1 MMLLERGVVMDNS
14 NLISDEEAK
23 MLLNDKVES
32 EVDGDDELAL
42 DVSEVNRNNIQRI
55 LDLKLELSVVIGR
68 TKMTLRDI
76 LNLHKGSLIELNTLA
91 DQDVEILID
100 NKVLA
105 YGKVVVVDLNFGVK
119 ITSIVSEEDM
129 VKSLV

>member
-1 MMLLERGVVMDNS
+1 MDNS

-76 LNLHKGSLIELNTLA
+76 LNLHKGSLIELDTLA

-105 YGKVVVVDLNFGVK
+105 YGKGVVVDLNFGVK

>member
-1 MMLLERGVVMDNS
+1 MDNS

-23 MLLNDKVES
+23 MLLNDKIEKEIS
-32 EVDGDDELAL
+32 GDDELAL
-42 DVSEVNRNNIQRI
+42 EISETNRNNIDRI

-68 TKMTLRDI
+68 TKMSLRDI
-76 LNLHKGSLIELNTLA
+76 LNLNKGSLIELDTLA

-119 ITSIVSEEDM
+119 VTSIVSEEDM

>member
-1 MMLLERGVVMDNS
+1 MDNS

-32 EVDGDDELAL
+32 EIDGGDELAL
-42 DVSEVNRNNIQRI
+42 DVSEANKNNIQRI

-68 TKMTLRDI
+68 TKMSLRDI
-76 LNLHKGSLIELNTLA
+76 LNLNKGSLIELDTLA

-119 ITSIVSEEDM
+119 VTSIVSEEDM

>member
-1 MMLLERGVVMDNS
+1 MDNS

-42 DVSEVNRNNIQRI
+42 DVSDVNRNNIQRI

-76 LNLHKGSLIELNTLA
+76 LNLHKGSLIELDTLA

>member
-1 MMLLERGVVMDNS
+1 MDNS

-68 TKMTLRDI
+68 TKMSLRDI
-76 LNLHKGSLIELNTLA
+76 LNLHKGSLIELDTLA

>member
-1 MMLLERGVVMDNS
+1 MDNS

-76 LNLHKGSLIELNTLA
+76 LNLHKGSLIELDTLA

-129 VKSLV
+129 VKS

>member
-1 MMLLERGVVMDNS
+1 MDNS

-68 TKMTLRDI
+68 TKMALRDI
-76 LNLHKGSLIELNTLA
+76 LSLHKGSLIELDTLA

>member
-1 MMLLERGVVMDNS
+1 MDNS

-76 LNLHKGSLIELNTLA
+76 LNLHKGSLIELDNLA

>member
-1 MMLLERGVVMDNS
+1 MDNS

-32 EVDGDDELAL
+32 EIDGDNELAL
-42 DVSEVNRNNIQRI
+42 DVSEANKNNIQRI

-68 TKMTLRDI
+68 TKMSLRDI
-76 LNLHKGSLIELNTLA
+76 LNLNKGSLIELDTLA

-119 ITSIVSEEDM
+119 VTSIVSEEDM

>member
-1 MMLLERGVVMDNS
+1 MDNS

-32 EVDGDDELAL
+32 EVDGDDELSL

-76 LNLHKGSLIELNTLA
+76 LNLHKGSLIELDTLA

>member
-1 MMLLERGVVMDNS
+1 MDNS

-76 LNLHKGSLIELNTLA
+76 LNLHKGFLIELDTLA

>member
-1 MMLLERGVVMDNS
+1 MDNS

-76 LNLHKGSLIELNTLA
+76 LNLHKGSLIELDTLA
-91 DQDVEILID
+91 DQDVEIPID

>member
-1 MMLLERGVVMDNS
+1 MDNS

-55 LDLKLELSVVIGR
+55 LDLKFELSVVIGR

-76 LNLHKGSLIELNTLA
+76 LNLHKGSLIELDTLA

>member
-1 MMLLERGVVMDNS
+1 MDNS

-23 MLLNDKVES
+23 MLLNDKNEK
-32 EVDGDDELAL
+32 EIGGDDELAL
-42 DVSEVNRNNIQRI
+42 EISEVNRNNIERI

-68 TKMTLRDI
+68 TKMSLRDI
-76 LNLHKGSLIELNTLA
+76 LNLNKGSLIELDTLA

-119 ITSIVSEEDM
+119 VTSIVSEEDM

>member
-1 MMLLERGVVMDNS
+1 MDNS

-68 TKMTLRDI
+68 TKMTIRDI
-76 LNLHKGSLIELNTLA
+76 LNLHKGSIIELDTLA

>member
-1 MMLLERGVVMDNS
+1 MDNS

-76 LNLHKGSLIELNTLA
+76 LNLHKGSPIELDTLA

>member
-1 MMLLERGVVMDNS
+1 MDNS

-32 EVDGDDELAL
+32 EVDGDDELTL

-76 LNLHKGSLIELNTLA
+76 LNLHKGSLIELDTLA

>member
-1 MMLLERGVVMDNS
+1 M
-14 NLISDEEAK
+14 
-23 MLLNDKVES
+23 
-32 EVDGDDELAL
+32 
-42 DVSEVNRNNIQRI
+42 
-55 LDLKLELSVVIGR
+55 
-68 TKMTLRDI
+68 
-76 LNLHKGSLIELNTLA
+76 
-91 DQDVEILID
+91 EILID

>member
-1 MMLLERGVVMDNS
+1 MDNS

-76 LNLHKGSLIELNTLA
+76 LNLHKGSLIELDTLA

>member
-1 MMLLERGVVMDNS
+1 MDNS

-42 DVSEVNRNNIQRI
+42 DVSEINRNNIQRI

-68 TKMTLRDI
+68 TKMSLRDI
-76 LNLHKGSLIELNTLA
+76 LNLHKGSLIELDTLA

>member
-1 MMLLERGVVMDNS
+1 MDNS

-76 LNLHKGSLIELNTLA
+76 LNL
-91 DQDVEILID
+91 QDR
-100 NKVLA
+100 KS
-105 YGKVVVVDLNFGVK
+105 VV
-119 ITSIVSEEDM
+119 
-129 VKSLV
+129 

>member
-1 MMLLERGVVMDNS
+1 MDNS

-68 TKMTLRDI
+68 TKMTLIDI
-76 LNLHKGSLIELNTLA
+76 LNLHKGSIIELDTLA

>member
-1 MMLLERGVVMDNS
+1 MDNS

-32 EVDGDDELAL
+32 EVNGDDELAL

-76 LNLHKGSLIELNTLA
+76 LNLHKGSLIELDTLA

>member
-1 MMLLERGVVMDNS
+1 MDNS

-32 EVDGDDELAL
+32 EIDTDDELAL
-42 DVSEVNRNNIQRI
+42 DVSEANKNNIQRI

-68 TKMTLRDI
+68 TKMSLRDI
-76 LNLHKGSLIELNTLA
+76 LNLNKGSLIELDTLA

-119 ITSIVSEEDM
+119 VTSIVSEEDM

>member
-1 MMLLERGVVMDNS
+1 MDNS

-76 LNLHKGSLIELNTLA
+76 LNLHKGSLIELDTLA

-105 YGKVVVVDLNFGVK
+105 YGKVVVVDLIFGVK

>member
-1 MMLLERGVVMDNS
+1 MDNS

-76 LNLHKGSLIELNTLA
+76 LNLHKGSLIELDTLA
-91 DQDVEILID
+91 YQDVEILID

>member
-1 MMLLERGVVMDNS
+1 
-14 NLISDEEAK
+14 

-76 LNLHKGSLIELNTLA
+76 LNLHKGSLIELDTLA

>member
-1 MMLLERGVVMDNS
+1 MDNS

-23 MLLNDKVES
+23 MLLNDKIEK
-32 EVDGDDELAL
+32 EIGGDDELAL
-42 DVSEVNRNNIQRI
+42 EISETTRNNIERI

-68 TKMTLRDI
+68 TKMSLRDI
-76 LNLHKGSLIELNTLA
+76 LNLNKGSLIELDTLA

-119 ITSIVSEEDM
+119 VTSIVSEEDM

>member
-1 MMLLERGVVMDNS
+1 MDNS

-42 DVSEVNRNNIQRI
+42 DVSEINRNNIQRI

-68 TKMTLRDI
+68 TKMSLRDI
-76 LNLHKGSLIELNTLA
+76 LNLHKGSLIELDTLA
-91 DQDVEILID
+91 EQDVEILID

>member
-1 MMLLERGVVMDNS
+1 MDNS

-32 EVDGDDELAL
+32 EIDGNDELAL
-42 DVSEVNRNNIQRI
+42 DVSEANKNNIQRI

-68 TKMTLRDI
+68 TKMSLRDI
-76 LNLHKGSLIELNTLA
+76 LNLNKGSLIELDTLA

-119 ITSIVSEEDM
+119 VTSIVSEEDM

>member
-1 MMLLERGVVMDNS
+1 MDNS

-76 LNLHKGSLIELNTLA
+76 LNLHKGSLIELDTLA

-129 VKSLV
+129 VNLLFRDNIN

>member
-1 MMLLERGVVMDNS
+1 MDNS

-68 TKMTLRDI
+68 TKMALRDI
-76 LNLHKGSLIELNTLA
+76 LNLHKGSLIELDTLA
-91 DQDVEILID
+91 DQNVEILID

>member
-1 MMLLERGVVMDNS
+1 MDNS

-23 MLLNDKVES
+23 MLLNDKVEK
-32 EVDGDDELAL
+32 EIGGDDELAL
-42 DVSEVNRNNIQRI
+42 EISETTRNNIERI

-68 TKMTLRDI
+68 TKMSLRDI
-76 LNLHKGSLIELNTLA
+76 LNLNKGSLIELDTLA

-119 ITSIVSEEDM
+119 VTSIVSEEDM

>member
-1 MMLLERGVVMDNS
+1 
-14 NLISDEEAK
+14 
-23 MLLNDKVES
+23 
-32 EVDGDDELAL
+32 
-42 DVSEVNRNNIQRI
+42 
-55 LDLKLELSVVIGR
+55 
-68 TKMTLRDI
+68 MTLRDI
-76 LNLHKGSLIELNTLA
+76 LNLHKGSLIELDTLA

>member
-1 MMLLERGVVMDNS
+1 MDNS

-42 DVSEVNRNNIQRI
+42 DVSEVNRNNIRRI

-76 LNLHKGSLIELNTLA
+76 LNLHKGSLIELDTLA

>member
-1 MMLLERGVVMDNS
+1 MDNS

-32 EVDGDDELAL
+32 EIDGDDELAL
-42 DVSEVNRNNIQRI
+42 DVSEANKNNIQRI

-68 TKMTLRDI
+68 TKMSLRDI
-76 LNLHKGSLIELNTLA
+76 LNLNKGSLIELDTLA

-119 ITSIVSEEDM
+119 VTSIVSEEDM

>member
-1 MMLLERGVVMDNS
+1 MDNS

-23 MLLNDKVES
+23 MLLNDKIES
-32 EVDGDDELAL
+32 EIDGDNELAL
-42 DVSEVNRNNIQRI
+42 DVSEANKNNIQRI

-68 TKMTLRDI
+68 TKMSLRDI
-76 LNLHKGSLIELNTLA
+76 LNLNKGSLIELDTLA

-119 ITSIVSEEDM
+119 VTSIVSEEDM

>member
-1 MMLLERGVVMDNS
+1 MDNS

-23 MLLNDKVES
+23 MLLNDKVEK
-32 EVDGDDELAL
+32 EIGGEDELAL
-42 DVSEVNRNNIQRI
+42 EISETNRNNIERI

-68 TKMTLRDI
+68 TKMSLRDI
-76 LNLHKGSLIELNTLA
+76 LNLNKGSLIELDTLA

-119 ITSIVSEEDM
+119 VTSIVSEEDM

>member
-1 MMLLERGVVMDNS
+1 MDNS

-23 MLLNDKVES
+23 MLLNDKNEK
-32 EVDGDDELAL
+32 EIGGDDELAL
-42 DVSEVNRNNIQRI
+42 EISEVNRNNIQRI

-68 TKMTLRDI
+68 TKMSLRDI
-76 LNLHKGSLIELNTLA
+76 LNLNKGSLIELDTLA

-119 ITSIVSEEDM
+119 VTSIVSEEDM